1 MGVPATMTEGPT
13 DSRTSVSVVRPRW
26 AAGLP
31 LAVVLATFI
40 IRLPGIVE
48 PIGPDQGVY
57 ATIGW
62 GLQRGLALYRDLWEQ
77 KPPAIY
83 LTYRAAFD
91 VVGDR
96 MSAIFWI
103 DFLAAALTVAVILD
117 LGRRLAGLR
126 FGAIAAAV
134 VAFGTLPAARYAL
147 GGFLERSVTETFV
160 IPLAAVAMWTAVVAI
175 TRFRDGGFVG
185 GLFLFCG
192 GLCVGAAATY
202 KQTALIYWPA
212 MIVWIWWVSDFRHA
226 WRAALISA
234 IGVIV
239 VPAASFAWLW
249 QRGVL
254 EDAWIALVRYNV
266 AYLAV
271 GGHGFGYT
279 VDRVAHEVWRRMK
292 TDEIWAAGSVSAAA
306 AAVVIARRR
315 TGQATWIPALGL
327 VWLLASGIAL
337 VANGPRVFATY
348 FMPPLIPLSLLFAWV
363 LDRTLFAPARARRI
377 AGAGMLV
384 FTALM
389 LARSGAITRALDAT
403 CWDAANLFG
412 KIDRNQYLERYQSRS
427 RQAYSAA
434 DNERLADYL
443 RDRTPPGEPIFVFG
457 MSAGTY
463 FLSGHPPAVKF
474 LWAYPPVS
482 NMIDLPDF
490 RVETLAANLARIAPP
505 YIVLQRHNG
514 DSFTGWRAEEAFH
527 APPLV
532 ELLRN
537 YRQETEI
544 GDFVVYRRL

>member
-1 MGVPATMTEGPT
+1 MTEGPT
-13 DSRTSVSVVRPRW
+13 DFRTSVSAMRPRW
-26 AAGLP
+26 AVGLS
-31 LAVVLATFI
+31 LTLVLATFI

-91 VVGDR
+91 LFGDR

-103 DFLAAALTVAVILD
+103 DFLAAAVTVAVIFD

-126 FGAIAAAV
+126 FGSVAAAV
-134 VAFGTLPAARYAL
+134 VAFGTLPAARYTL

-175 TRFRDGGFVG
+175 TRSRDGW
-185 GLFLFCG
+185 LFLG
-192 GLCVGAAATY
+192 GLCVGAAATF

-212 MIVWIWWVSDFRHA
+212 MIVWTWWVSDLR
-226 WRAALISA
+226 RARRATLYSGL
-234 IGVIV
+234 GVVV
-239 VPAASFAWLW
+239 VPAMAFAWLW

-292 TDEIWAAGSVSAAA
+292 TDEIWAAGSISAA
-306 AAVVIARRR
+306 AAVVIIARRK
-315 TGQATWIPALGL
+315 TEPATWIPALGL
-327 VWLLASGIAL
+327 VWLAAAGIAL

-348 FMPPLIPLSLLFAWV
+348 FMPPLIPMCLMFAWV
-363 LDRTLFAPARARRI
+363 LDRTLFASGGVRKV

-384 FTALM
+384 FTAVM
-389 LARSGAITRALDAT
+389 LARSGALGRAFDAT
-403 CWDAANLFG
+403 CWDAANLLG
-412 KIDRNQYLERYQSRS
+412 KIDRNQYLERYQSRWT
-427 RQAYSAA
+427 QAYSAA
-434 DNERLADYL
+434 DNERLADYI

-482 NMIDLPDF
+482 NMIDRPDF
-490 RVETLAANLARIAPP
+490 RVETLAANLARVAPR

-514 DSFTGWRAEEAFH
+514 DSFTGWRAEDAFH
-527 APPLV
+527 APALV

-544 GDFVVYRRL
+544 GDFVLYRRL